1 MLSAASWFLHPL
13 RVRYQE
19 TDQMAVVF
27 HGNYVTWFEIGRTEW
42 IRNAGYDYKAIEE
55 RGLLLPVVDLQCR
68 YVLPARYDDTVLV
81 CTRVSEFSPVRVS
94 FESQI
99 RRVASSDF
107 HASELAAGEELP
119 GELLVEGGT
128 RHVWV
133 NLLWQ
138 PARINKVMPELYELL
153 RTK

>member
-1 MLSAASWFLHPL
+1 MYTASSWFMHPI

-19 TDQMAVVF
+19 TDQMRVVF

-42 IRNAGYDYKAIEE
+42 IRNAGYDYKSIEE
-55 RGLLLPVVDLQCR
+55 QGLLLPVIDLQCR
-68 YVLPARYDDTVLV
+68 YLLPARYDDTLLV
-81 CTRVSEFSPVRVS
+81 CTRIAEVSPVRVS

-99 RRVASSDF
+99 RRVAEAEF
-107 HASELAAGEELP
+107 HAAELPQGNELP

-128 RHVWV
+128 KHVWV
-133 NLLWQ
+133 NEQWQ
-138 PARINKVMPELYELL
+138 PARMNKIMPELYELM